1 MADPATP
8 HTRIAGLILAGGQGS
23 RMQHQDKGLVEL
35 NGEPMV
41 AHVVRRLAPQVGRV
55 IISANRHLDRYAQ
68 YGQVVADGEPE
79 LGAFQGP
86 LVGIAAGL
94 TAAAAEHDDWL
105 VVTPCDTP
113 FLPDDLAARLIAAA
127 ASADA
132 PLAHAV
138 AGGQHHSACMAL
150 RTTLLPALL
159 EYLRAGDRKVGLWQA
174 RMGGVEAR
182 FDETPDAFMNVNTA
196 DELAAAAQY
205 ASRHAAAATPAAK
218 QAAKSPATPASG
230 ASRSTAHDPDR

>member
-1 MADPATP
+1 
-8 HTRIAGLILAGGQGS
+8 
-23 RMQHQDKGLVEL
+23 MQHQDKGLVEL

-138 AGGQHHSACMAL
+138 AGGQQHSACMAL

-182 FDETPDAFMNVNTA
+182 FDDTPDAFMNVNTA
-196 DELAAAAQY
+196 EELAAAAQY
-205 ASRHAAAATPAAK
+205 ASRHATA
-218 QAAKSPATPASG
+218 ATPASG
-230 ASRSTAHDPDR
+230 ASRSAAHDPDR

>member
-1 MADPATP
+1 M
-8 HTRIAGLILAGGQGS
+8 RIAGLILAGGQGS

-41 AHVVRRLAPQVGRV
+41 AHVARRLAPQVGRV

-138 AGGQHHSACMAL
+138 AGGQQHSACMAL
-150 RTTLLPALL
+150 STTLLPALL

-182 FDETPDAFMNVNTA
+182 FDDTPDAFMNVNTA
-196 DELAAAAQY
+196 EELAAAAQY
-205 ASRHAAAATPAAK
+205 ASRHATA
-218 QAAKSPATPASG
+218 ATPASG
-230 ASRSTAHDPDR
+230 VSRSTAHDPDR